1 MKSTASARW
10 EGSLKQGKGILQ
22 SKSGVLE
29 NTPYDFKM
37 RFEDAAGTTPE
48 ELIAAAHAGCFSMQ
62 LSAFLTEESAEIA
75 FIETECEITLE
86 QGSIT
91 SSHLKIRAKVDGIDK
106 DAFQQLVTKAEKN
119 CPVSKLL
126 TAAISTEATLE

>member
-1 MKSTASARW
+1 MKSTATARW
-10 EGSLKQGKGILQ
+10 EGALKEGKGVLN
-22 SKSGVLE
+22 SKSKILE
-29 NTPYDFKM
+29 NTPYNFKM
-37 RFEDAAGTTPE
+37 RFEDEPGTTPE

-62 LSAFLTEESAEIA
+62 LSAFLTEEGATIS

-91 SSHLKIRAKVDGIDK
+91 KSHLKVRAKVSDISQED
-106 DAFQQLVTKAEKN
+106 FQQMVTKAEKN
-119 CPVSKLL
+119 CPVSKLF